1 MSKNKKLGAV
11 GRCGLGVWD
20 GNVLKLGCADGCT
33 AKNIIN
39 SNELKKKK
47 LWTTFEIIKLS

>member
-11 GRCGLGVWD
+11 GMCGLGVWD
-20 GNVLKLGCADGCT
+20 GNVLKLCCTDGCT

-39 SNELKKKK
+39 SNEFLKKK
-47 LWTTFEIIKLS
+47 LWTTFEIMKLS